1 MENGGGSALEMSNLN
16 RGHLRCSK
24 KYPYGHTATPSPIT
38 RRFPMSTF
46 APQEQTH
53 IQTGSKKEDRSTLHD
68 ERKKE
73 ISSPINQLPIR
84 DEISGLEGALSLP
97 TPNLDLST
105 GLEGALSLPTPNLD
119 LSTGLEGALSLP
131 TPNFDLTTRPLPD
144 VPVEKATMFRKRR
157 APRPPP
163 SKASL
168 QPISEIAPPYGFRN
182 KSRPTSVLNEGF
194 YIEPSEIDQSKRSN
208 LDLTHDLP
216 ASKVYGFGDMTE
228 HTGEGDHSKAQ
239 YPTTVTTHM

>member
-24 KYPYGHTATPSPIT
+24 KYPYGRSATPSPIT
-38 RRFPMSTF
+38 RRSPMSTF
-46 APQEQTH
+46 APQEQKD
-53 IQTGSKKEDRSTLHD
+53 IETGSKKEDRSTLHD

-84 DEISGLEGALSLP
+84 DEIS
-97 TPNLDLST
+97 

-228 HTGEGDHSKAQ
+228 HTGEGDHPKAQ

>member
-97 TPNLDLST
+97 TPN
-105 GLEGALSLPTPNLD
+105 
-119 LSTGLEGALSLP
+119 
-131 TPNFDLTTRPLPD
+131 FDLTTRPLPD

-194 YIEPSEIDQSKRSN
+194 YIEPSEIDQSKRSH
-208 LDLTHDLP
+208 LELTHDLP

-228 HTGEGDHSKAQ
+228 HTGEGDHPKAQ

>member
-46 APQEQTH
+46 APQEQTD

-84 DEISGLEGALSLP
+84 DEIS
-97 TPNLDLST
+97 
-105 GLEGALSLPTPNLD
+105 
-119 LSTGLEGALSLP
+119 GLEGALSLP

-194 YIEPSEIDQSKRSN
+194 YIEPSEIDQSKRSH
-208 LDLTHDLP
+208 LELTHDLP

-228 HTGEGDHSKAQ
+228 HTGEGDHPKAQ

>member
-1 MENGGGSALEMSNLN
+1 
-16 RGHLRCSK
+16 
-24 KYPYGHTATPSPIT
+24 
-38 RRFPMSTF
+38 MSTF
-46 APQEQTH
+46 APQEQTD

-84 DEISGLEGALSLP
+84 DEIS
-97 TPNLDLST
+97 
-105 GLEGALSLPTPNLD
+105 
-119 LSTGLEGALSLP
+119 GLEGALSLP

-194 YIEPSEIDQSKRSN
+194 YIEPSEIDQSKRSH
-208 LDLTHDLP
+208 LELTHDLP

-228 HTGEGDHSKAQ
+228 HTGEGDHPKAQ

>member
-1 MENGGGSALEMSNLN
+1 MEMSNLN

-24 KYPYGHTATPSPIT
+24 KYPYGHTATPSPIA

-46 APQEQTH
+46 APQEQRD

-84 DEISGLEGALSLP
+84 DEIS
-97 TPNLDLST
+97 

-194 YIEPSEIDQSKRSN
+194 YIEPSEIDQSKRSH
-208 LDLTHDLP
+208 LELTHDLP

-228 HTGEGDHSKAQ
+228 HTGEGDHPKAQ

>member
-1 MENGGGSALEMSNLN
+1 
-16 RGHLRCSK
+16 
-24 KYPYGHTATPSPIT
+24 
-38 RRFPMSTF
+38 MSTF
-46 APQEQTH
+46 APQEQTD

-84 DEISGLEGALSLP
+84 DEIS
-97 TPNLDLST
+97 

-194 YIEPSEIDQSKRSN
+194 YIEPSEIDQSKRSH
-208 LDLTHDLP
+208 LELTHDLP

-228 HTGEGDHSKAQ
+228 HTGEGDHPKAQ

>member
-1 MENGGGSALEMSNLN
+1 MQQKSTPTDAVP
-16 RGHLRCSK
+16 RH
-24 KYPYGHTATPSPIT
+24 HPSPEDLPCP
-38 RRFPMSTF
+38 RLP
-46 APQEQTH
+46 PQEQKD
-53 IQTGSKKEDRSTLHD
+53 IETGSKKEDRSTRHD
-68 ERKKE
+68 EKKKE

-84 DEISGLEGALSLP
+84 DEIS
-97 TPNLDLST
+97 

-194 YIEPSEIDQSKRSN
+194 YIEPSEINQSKRSN
-208 LDLTHDLP
+208 LELTHDLP

-228 HTGEGDHSKAQ
+228 HTGEGDHPKAQ

>member
-1 MENGGGSALEMSNLN
+1 
-16 RGHLRCSK
+16 
-24 KYPYGHTATPSPIT
+24 
-38 RRFPMSTF
+38 MSTF

-84 DEISGLEGALSLP
+84 DEIS
-97 TPNLDLST
+97 

-228 HTGEGDHSKAQ
+228 HTGEGDHPKAQ

>member
-1 MENGGGSALEMSNLN
+1 
-16 RGHLRCSK
+16 
-24 KYPYGHTATPSPIT
+24 
-38 RRFPMSTF
+38 MSTF
-46 APQEQTH
+46 APQEQRD

-84 DEISGLEGALSLP
+84 DEIS
-97 TPNLDLST
+97 

-228 HTGEGDHSKAQ
+228 HTGEGDHPKAQ